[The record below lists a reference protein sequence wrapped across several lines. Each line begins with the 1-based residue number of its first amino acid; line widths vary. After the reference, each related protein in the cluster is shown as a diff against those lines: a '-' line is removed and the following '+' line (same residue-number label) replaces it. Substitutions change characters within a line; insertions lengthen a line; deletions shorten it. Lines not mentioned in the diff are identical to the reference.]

1 MGLIGIAGGG
11 IGGLTLAVALQQRG
25 VEVLVLERQ
34 SEIRDT
40 GAGISLWPNALAALD
55 AVGLGEMVRSLGRA
69 LAEGGERKLDG
80 RAALTFSRRRF
91 QAALGE
97 GLVCVDR
104 GDLVRALVARLL
116 PGTVRTDCAVAGYD
130 LNPSNVTIRLDNGG
144 DVAVD
149 AVVGADG
156 FHSAVATQLVGP
168 LQSSYSGYAAWRAI
182 AETDSVP
189 DDDQFWACLAE
200 GHEFGWLPIG
210 NGRTYWFATACLP
223 EGHRIP
229 DGDEA
234 YLKDAFG
241 HWPHPI
247 PNLLAAS
254 PSHQLVRNDIVDR
267 SMPNKW
273 SDGPVTLLG
282 DAAHPMR
289 PHLGQGGCQAIEDA
303 AVLAACLAKSPD
315 VGDAFAH
322 YEQRRRRRACLIVQ
336 LSRHSSFT
344 RPPGPLTTIFDR
356 VTAALPHLPIGPAIG
371 AIAPIAGYRAGQ
383 RAVREFE

>member
-1 MGLIGIAGGG
+1 MGPIGIAGGG
-11 IGGLTLAVALQQRG
+11 IGGLTLAAALQQQG

-34 SEIRDT
+34 SEIRDA

-55 AVGLGEMVRSLGRA
+55 AVGLGEVVRSLGRS

-80 RAALTFSRRRF
+80 GIALTFSRRRF

-104 GDLVRALVARLL
+104 GEFVRALAGRVR

-130 LNPSNVTIRLDNGG
+130 LNPSGVTIRLHDGG

-156 FHSAVATQLVGP
+156 IGSAVATQLAGP

-189 DDDQFWACLAE
+189 EDDRFWACLAD

-210 NGRTYWFATACLP
+210 SGRTYWFATACLP
-223 EGHRIP
+223 EGHSFP
-229 DGDEA
+229 EGDEA
-234 YLKDAFG
+234 YLKETFG
-241 HWPHPI
+241 HWPYPI
-247 PNLLAAS
+247 PHLLAAT
-254 PSHQLVRNDIVDR
+254 PSQRLVRNDIVDR
-267 SMPNKW
+267 AMPNQW

-303 AVLAACLAKSPD
+303 VVLASYLAKARD
-315 VGDAFAH
+315 AGDAFKR
-322 YEQRRRRRACLIVQ
+322 YEQRRRGRTRLIVQ
-336 LSRHSSFT
+336 LSRLSSFT
-344 RPPGPLTTIFDR
+344 RPPGGL
-356 VTAALPHLPIGPAIG
+356 
-371 AIAPIAGYRAGQ
+371 
-383 RAVREFE
+383 

>member
-11 IGGLTLAVALQQRG
+11 IGGLTLAVALQKQG

-34 SEIRDT
+34 SEIRDR

-55 AVGLGEMVRSLGRA
+55 AVGLGEVVRSLGRS

-80 RAALTFSRRRF
+80 GVAFTFSRRSF

-104 GDLVRALVARLL
+104 GDLVRALAARLR
-116 PGTVRTDCAVAGYD
+116 PGTVRTDCTVAGYT
-130 LNPSNVTIRLDNGG
+130 LNPSGVTIRLHNGG

-156 FHSAVATQLVGP
+156 IGSAIATQLVGP

-182 AETDSVP
+182 AETDSEP
-189 DDDQFWACLAE
+189 EDDQFWACLAD

-210 NGRTYWFATACLP
+210 NNRTYWFATACLP
-223 EGHRIP
+223 EGHSFP
-229 DGDEA
+229 EGDEA

-247 PNLLAAS
+247 PHLLAAT
-254 PSHQLVRNDIVDR
+254 PSHQLACNDIVDR
-267 SMPNKW
+267 AMPDKW

-303 AVLAACLAKSPD
+303 AVLTFCLAKSQD
-315 VGDAFAH
+315 VGDAFAQ
-322 YEQRRRRRACLIVQ
+322 YEQRRRRRTRMIVQ
-336 LSRHSSFT
+336 LSRHSGFT
-344 RPPGPLTTIFDR
+344 RPPGPLTTVFDR
-356 VTAALPHLPIGPAIG
+356 MTASVPHLPIGPAIG
-371 AIAPIAGYRAGQ
+371 AISPIAGYRAGQ
-383 RAVREFE
+383 RAVREF